1 MQSLGINIGSTSL
14 KMVVAEDGRLVW
26 SASVPHEGDFGAV
39 ARKLLAEAGARAG
52 IPTLV
57 TGNEGR
63 FMFDAAGTVEPL
75 CVEAALRALNL
86 SADAVVSMGGED
98 LIVYSLDKNG
108 KIINNFSGNKCASG
122 TGEFLKQQ
130 LGRMDM
136 GLEQIDEVP
145 DTAHVCA
152 LSTRCSVFM
161 KSDCTHRLN
170 KREATKD
177 DIVLSLSDV
186 MAVKVIDFLKR
197 AKIHSGRVVLT
208 GGITLNRHI
217 IRFIRE
223 KAPDIEFIIPDAAPV
238 FEALG
243 AAVLAPSSGS
253 PLPGVEK
260 LLKPNE
266 IRFGV
271 LGALRDWKGK
281 VRTFDKAGG
290 KVQPGRKYILGVDGG
305 STTTKACIV
314 DMETD
319 EIVASHYGRT
329 HGDPVKALK
338 ECLKIIQDKIV
349 EDTGGKG
356 IDIRLVSTT
365 GSSREILGV
374 FLETPGVYNEIIA
387 HSVGTTYFDPEVE
400 TIFEIGGQ
408 DAKYVLLKN
417 GVPIDYAMNE
427 ACSAGTGSFLEESAS
442 GDLSIHSAADI
453 GPIALNADAPL
464 KFGEHCS
471 AFINSD
477 IRKAVQQ
484 GASREN
490 ITAGIVCSIVSNYL
504 NRVVGNRTIGG
515 KIFLQGGVAKNP
527 AVPLAFA
534 MLLDKEILVPPS
546 PELMGCFGVA
556 LLAKRKK
563 ADGLLE
569 ESNINIDS
577 LLAREIGYER
587 VFVCKSCENLC
598 PIQVLSVGAGSGHRT
613 EGSHKYMFGGRCN
626 KYTNMRKQ
634 VKDVPVF
641 DYVEKRQ
648 KLIFEEY
655 AAPGSG
661 EWGVG
666 NREQGMGNG
675 EEARHGSNVQGSD
688 SLAGSDEISRD
699 GLSADKNPSER
710 GNVRIDQPNQK
721 GSGISSSQHSGGQR
735 AEEPE
740 GVSTFSVDSERFIN
754 GTGNAYSDSRADQLP
769 DERNIGTIT
778 NPDKN
783 GGASAHGIAKSTA
796 PQSLVPVP
804 HSPLRNFVVGIPR
817 AFSVHTLYPL
827 YSWFFYELGIRTF
840 LSTEVVH
847 EGVARAESTYCFP
860 AEIAHGAVQDCL
872 DKGADFVLLP
882 HFRDMPSYEEKV
894 HANFCPITQSL
905 PYYIEKA
912 FPDVDKKKWLP
923 LVVSFKFGEDKALE
937 LFQVMSEK
945 LGIGEEETRAAFTK
959 ALAKQNE
966 YFAAAKKLGE
976 EALAEAR
983 AADRPVIALLGR
995 PYNAFTPEANMGIPR
1010 KFTSRGY
1017 SIVPFDLLPFDD
1029 EEIFSNMYWF
1039 YGQQDV
1045 KSARLLK
1052 NEDNIYL
1059 TFITNFSCAPDSFI
1073 LHYIKWIMGQ
1083 KPFLVLELDSHS
1095 ADAGIDTRVEA
1106 FLDIIDGY
1114 RAKKAELDADRFDNG
1129 WKFVYDPAAAL
1140 AEDQLRLDN
1149 SKTGE
1154 KVRIRGNKRVQI
1166 LLSNMGAISTEYMGA
1181 AVRSLDINARAL
1193 PVATVKTIQ
1202 LARAHASGK
1211 ECVPSHLVLGS
1222 ALQFFW
1228 SGEYRKDEL
1237 YLLFVPITTGPCR
1250 TGQYYVYYENLF
1262 KDMRLENVVV
1272 FTLSAD
1278 NSYGELGPN
1287 FSKEMWKG
1295 LVLSDYLKDIQ
1306 NSLKATAQ
1314 DPAAATAE
1322 FEKSWRKLMDAVE
1335 HRPKQIWKELKNVAA
1350 DVKKIPLKRKVADC
1364 PRVLVVGEIYVR
1376 RDDFAVGEL
1385 TDLMSERG
1393 IVVKVAGI
1401 SEWIHYLDFVREY
1414 ALKKLIRLQKPGRRI
1429 FSKPWRDLKILGIE
1443 EWWKHSVEK
1452 KVLSIL
1458 GPTALIPETPH
1469 DMHEIMKYTQ
1479 EHFVN
1484 LELNSEIAVSSG
1496 SAAAAMEAGYS
1507 GIVNISPFACL
1518 IGRVIEGLF
1527 TPWAR
1532 ERNYPILSVEVD
1544 GNLLPPNIVNKLNIF
1559 MVNVLRFKGND
1570 DLSGLVDS
1578 PSGAPVGAPN
1588 DGAESGGADTGEN
1601 NGCAGCSQ
1609 CCESKAG

>member
-1 MQSLGINIGSTSL
+1 MKSLGINIGSTSL
-14 KMVVAEDGRLVW
+14 KMALVEDGKTVW
-26 SASVPHEGDFGAV
+26 SAAVPHEGDFGAAV
-39 ARKLLAEAGARAG
+39 RKLLAEGKIPAG
-52 IPTLV
+52 IPALV

-63 FMFDAAGTVEPL
+63 FMFAASGTLEPL
-75 CVEAALRALNL
+75 CVEAALKALDL
-86 SADAVVSMGGED
+86 KADAVVSMGGED
-98 LIVYSLDKNG
+98 LIVYSLDQDG

-130 LGRMDM
+130 LARMDM
-136 GLEQIDEVP
+136 TLDDIDKVA
-145 DTAHVCA
+145 DTAKVYP

-197 AKIHSGRVVLT
+197 AKVTSGRVVLT

-223 KAPDIEFIIPDAAPV
+223 KAPQIEFVIPDTAPV
-238 FEALG
+238 FEAMG
-243 AAVLAPSSGS
+243 AAILAPRSGS
-253 PLPGVEK
+253 PLPEADR
-260 LLKPNE
+260 LLRPNE
-266 IRFGV
+266 VRFGA
-271 LGALRDWKGK
+271 LGALSDWKDKVKFFEKPDSK
-281 VRTFDKAGG
+281 VRADRA
-290 KVQPGRKYILGVDGG
+290 YILGVDGG
-305 STTTKACIV
+305 STTTKACLV

-319 EIVASHYGRT
+319 EVVASHYGRT

-338 ECLKIIQDKIV
+338 ECLAIIQEKIIA
-349 EDTGGKG
+349 DTGGKK

-374 FLETPGVYNEIIA
+374 FLETAGVYNEIIA
-387 HSVGTTYFDPEVE
+387 HSVGTTFFDKEVE

-442 GDLSIHSAADI
+442 GDLSIHSAKDI
-453 GPIALNADAPL
+453 GPIALGADAPC

-484 GASREN
+484 GASKEN
-490 ITAGIVCSIVSNYL
+490 ITAGIVCSIVANYL
-504 NRVVGNRTIGG
+504 NRVVGNRAIGG

-534 MLLDKEILVPPS
+534 MMLNKEILVPPS

-556 LLAKRKK
+556 LLAKRKH

-569 ESNINIDS
+569 QQNIVIDDIIG
-577 LLAREIGYER
+577 REIGYER
-587 VFVCKSCENLC
+587 VFTCNACENRC
-598 PIQVLSVGAGSGHRT
+598 PIQVLNVND
-613 EGSHKYMFGGRCN
+613 HKYMFGGRCN
-626 KYTNMRKQ
+626 KYTNMRKH

-648 KLIFEEY
+648 KMLFEEF
-655 AAPGSG
+655 AAPVCQIRVPADLTHQSLTKG
-661 EWGVG
+661 
-666 NREQGMGNG
+666 QTLP
-675 EEARHGSNVQGSD
+675 EAAETAA
-688 SLAGSDEISRD
+688 AG
-699 GLSADKNPSER
+699 
-710 GNVRIDQPNQK
+710 
-721 GSGISSSQHSGGQR
+721 
-735 AEEPE
+735 EPE
-740 GVSTFSVDSERFIN
+740 AE
-754 GTGNAYSDSRADQLP
+754 
-769 DERNIGTIT
+769 
-778 NPDKN
+778 
-783 GGASAHGIAKSTA
+783 GGGGEA
-796 PQSLVPVP
+796 
-804 HSPLRNFVVGIPR
+804 PLRSQGGDLPPHEYKRDFVVGIPR

-827 YSWFFYELGIRTF
+827 YSWFFYELGIKTF
-840 LSTEVVH
+840 LSTEVAH
-847 EGVARAESTYCFP
+847 AGVARAESTYCFP

-882 HFRDMPSYEEKV
+882 HFRDMPSYEKEV

-912 FPDVDKKKWLP
+912 FPDIEKSRWLP
-923 LVVSFKFGEDKALE
+923 LVVSFKFGEGKALE
-937 LFQVMSEK
+937 LFCEMTAK
-945 LGIGEEETRAAFTK
+945 LGIDEAETKAAFEK
-959 ALAKQNE
+959 ALAKQQA
-966 YFAAAKKLGE
+966 FFDAARKMGAEALE
-976 EALAEAR
+976 EAR
-983 AADRPVIALLGR
+983 KSDRPVIATLGR

-1010 KFTSRGY
+1010 KFTTRGY
-1017 SIVPFDLLPFDD
+1017 SIVPFDILPFDD
-1029 EEIFSNMYWF
+1029 ENIFPNMYWY

-1045 KSARLLK
+1045 KAANLLK
-1052 NEDNIYL
+1052 KEDNIYL
-1059 TFITNFSCAPDSFI
+1059 TFVTNFSCAPDSFI

-1114 RAKKAELDADRFDNG
+1114 RAKKTEIEADRYDNG
-1129 WKFVYDPAAAL
+1129 WRFISEKQVSGEFD
-1140 AEDQLRLDN
+1140 LRIDN
-1149 SKTGE
+1149 VKTGE
-1154 KVRIRGNKRVQI
+1154 KVPVVGNKRVRV

-1181 AVRSLDINARAL
+1181 AVRGLGINAEAL
-1193 PVATVKTIQ
+1193 PVATPKTIQ
-1202 LARAHASGK
+1202 IARAHASGK

-1222 ALQFFW
+1222 ALEFFA
-1228 SGEYRKDEL
+1228 SDRYRRDEL

-1250 TGQYYVYYENLF
+1250 TGQYYVFYENLF
-1262 KDMRLENVVV
+1262 RDMRLDNVVV
-1272 FTLSAD
+1272 FILSAD
-1278 NSYGELGPN
+1278 NSYTELGSG
-1287 FSKEMWKG
+1287 FAKEMWKG

-1306 NSLKATAQ
+1306 CALKATAVN
-1314 DPAAATAE
+1314 PAQAQID
-1322 FEKSWRKLMDAVE
+1322 FEKSWRRVMHAVE
-1335 HRPKQIWKELKNVAA
+1335 HNPKGIWKELKYVARE
-1350 DVKKIPLKRKVADC
+1350 VKKIPLKRKITEC
-1364 PRVLVVGEIYVR
+1364 PRVLIVGEIYVR

-1414 ALKKLIRLQKPGRRI
+1414 ALNKLIKLRKRGTRL
-1429 FSKPWRDLKILGIE
+1429 FSKPWKDLKKLQIE

-1452 KVLSIL
+1452 KTLAIL
-1458 GPTALIPETPH
+1458 KPTGLIPETPH
-1469 DMHEIMKYTQ
+1469 DMREIMKYTQ

-1496 SAAAAMEAGYS
+1496 SAAAAMDAGYS

-1518 IGRVIEGLF
+1518 IGRVIEGLY

-1544 GNLLPPNIVNKLNIF
+1544 GNLLPPNIINKLNIF
-1559 MVNVLRFKGND
+1559 MVNVLRFKGQGD
-1570 DLSGLVDS
+1570 MSSLVDDCPPETDS
-1578 PSGAPVGAPN
+1578 
-1588 DGAESGGADTGEN
+1588 AEVSNA
-1601 NGCAGCSQ
+1601 S
-1609 CCESKAG
+1609 

>member
-14 KMVVAEDGRLVW
+14 KMVLLDDNKVQWTA
-26 SASVPHEGDFGAV
+26 AVPHEGDFGAA
-39 ARKLLAEAGARAG
+39 ARSLLSEGKIPEG
-52 IPTLV
+52 IPALV

-63 FMFDAAGTVEPL
+63 FMFDVAGTLEPL
-75 CVEAALRALNL
+75 CVEAALRCLNL
-86 SADAVVSMGGED
+86 KANAVVSMGGED
-98 LIVYSLDKNG
+98 LIVYSLDSNG

-130 LGRMDM
+130 LARMD
-136 GLEQIDEVP
+136 LTLDDIDKVP
-145 DTAHVCA
+145 DSAKVYA

-197 AKIHSGRVVLT
+197 AKVTEGRVVLS

-223 KAPDIEFIIPDAAPV
+223 KAPQIEFIIPDTAPV

-243 AAVLAPSSGS
+243 AAMLAPQSGS
-253 PLPGVEK
+253 RLPQADT
-260 LLKPNE
+260 LLKPND
-266 IRFGV
+266 IRFGT
-271 LGALRDWKGK
+271 LGSLRDWQDKVKFFEGLESPGSGK
-281 VRTFDKAGG
+281 VRSD
-290 KVQPGRKYILGVDGG
+290 RSYILGVDGG
-305 STTTKACIV
+305 STTTKACLV
-314 DMETD
+314 DMESY

-329 HGDPVKALK
+329 HGDPVKALR
-338 ECLKIIQDKIV
+338 ECIAIIQDKVIA
-349 EDTGGKG
+349 DTGAKNV
-356 IDIRLVSTT
+356 DIRLVSTT

-387 HSVGTTYFDPEVE
+387 HSAGTTFFDNGVE

-442 GDLSIHSAADI
+442 GDLSIHSAKDI
-453 GPIALNADAPL
+453 GPIALNASAPC

-484 GASREN
+484 GAGREN
-490 ITAGIVCSIVSNYL
+490 ITAGIVCSIVANYL
-504 NRVVGNRTIGG
+504 NRVVGNRSIGG
-515 KIFLQGGVAKNP
+515 KVFLQGGVAKNP

-534 MLLDKEILVPPS
+534 MMLNKEILVPPS

-556 LLAKRKK
+556 LLAKRKNS
-563 ADGLLE
+563 DGLLE
-569 ESNINIDS
+569 QQSVVLDDIIN
-577 LLAREIGYER
+577 REIVYEN
-587 VFVCKSCENLC
+587 VFTCKSCDNLC
-598 PIQVLSVGAGSGHRT
+598 PIQVLNVNN
-613 EGSHKYMFGGRCN
+613 HKYMFGGRCN
-626 KYTNMRKQ
+626 KYTNMRKK
-634 VKDVPVF
+634 VNDVQVF

-648 KLIFEEY
+648 KMLFEEF
-655 AAPGSG
+655 AAPVKN
-661 EWGVG
+661 EELVVR
-666 NREQGMGNG
+666 NEELREKRR
-675 EEARHGSNVQGSD
+675 E
-688 SLAGSDEISRD
+688 
-699 GLSADKNPSER
+699 
-710 GNVRIDQPNQK
+710 
-721 GSGISSSQHSGGQR
+721 
-735 AEEPE
+735 
-740 GVSTFSVDSERFIN
+740 
-754 GTGNAYSDSRADQLP
+754 
-769 DERNIGTIT
+769 
-778 NPDKN
+778 
-783 GGASAHGIAKSTA
+783 
-796 PQSLVPVP
+796 
-804 HSPLRNFVVGIPR
+804 FVVGIPR

-827 YSWFFYELGIRTF
+827 YSWFFHELGIKTF
-840 LSTEVVH
+840 LSTEVAH

-872 DKGADFVLLP
+872 NKGADYVLLP
-882 HFRDMPSYEEKV
+882 HFRDMPSYESNV
-894 HANFCPITQSL
+894 HANFCPITQGL

-912 FPDVDKKKWLP
+912 FPDIDKKRWLP
-923 LVVSFKFGEDKALE
+923 LVVSFKFGKAKALE
-937 LFQVMSEK
+937 LFCEMTK
-945 LGIGEEETRAAFTK
+945 RLGIDEAETETAFNAAMER
-959 ALAKQNE
+959 QQR
-966 YFAAAKKLGE
+966 YFEAIHALGE

-983 AADRPVIALLGR
+983 KADRPVIAVLGR

-1010 KFTSRGY
+1010 KFTTRGY
-1017 SIVPFDLLPFDD
+1017 SVIPFDILPFHD
-1029 EEIFSNMYWF
+1029 EEIFPNMYWY

-1045 KSARLLK
+1045 KAANLLK
-1052 NEDNIYL
+1052 KEDNIYL
-1059 TFITNFSCAPDSFI
+1059 SFISNFSCAPDSFI
-1073 LHYIKWIMGQ
+1073 LHYIKWVMGQ

-1095 ADAGIDTRVEA
+1095 ADAGVDTRVEA

-1114 RAKKAELDADRFDNG
+1114 RAKKDELETDRYDNG
-1129 WKFVYDPAAAL
+1129 WRFVSEEQTTGGFD
-1140 AEDQLRLDN
+1140 LRIDN
-1149 SKTGE
+1149 INTGE
-1154 KVRIRGNKRVQI
+1154 KVPIIGNKRVKI

-1181 AVRSLDINARAL
+1181 AVRSLGINAEAL
-1193 PVATVKTIQ
+1193 PVATTKTIQ
-1202 LARAHASGK
+1202 IARSHASGK

-1222 ALQFFW
+1222 ALEFF
-1228 SGEYRKDEL
+1228 SGESYRKDEL

-1250 TGQYYVYYENLF
+1250 TGQYYVFYENLF
-1262 KDMRLENVVV
+1262 RDLRLENVVV
-1272 FTLSAD
+1272 FILSAD
-1278 NSYGELGPN
+1278 NSYNELGPG
-1287 FSKEMWKG
+1287 FAKEMWKG

-1306 NSLKATAQ
+1306 CALKACAADPKKAQ
-1314 DPAAATAE
+1314 EE
-1322 FEKSWRKLMDAVE
+1322 FEHSWRRVMHAVE
-1335 HRPKQIWKELKNVAA
+1335 HNPKKIWKELKHVAQ
-1350 DVKKIPLKRKVADC
+1350 DVKKIPLKRNLVDC

-1414 ALKKLIRLQKPGRRI
+1414 AHKKLLNLRKPGRRL
-1429 FSKPWRDLKILGIE
+1429 FSAPWRDLKKLEIE

-1458 GPTALIPETPH
+1458 QPTGLIPETPH
-1469 DMHEIMKYTQ
+1469 DMRHIMSYTQ

-1496 SAAAAMEAGYS
+1496 SAAAAMDSGYS

-1559 MVNVLRFKGND
+1559 MVNVLRFKGGN
-1570 DLSGLVDS
+1570 DLSSLVDK
-1578 PSGAPVGAPN
+1578 A
-1588 DGAESGGADTGEN
+1588 TGDI
-1601 NGCAGCSQ
+1601 
-1609 CCESKAG
+1609 

>member
-14 KMVVAEDGRLVW
+14 KMALASLEGEDLSCVW
-26 SASVPHEGDFGAV
+26 SAAVPHEGDFAAAV
-39 ARKLLAEAGARAG
+39 KKLITEGKIVPG
-52 IPTLV
+52 IPVLV

-63 FMFDAAGTVEPL
+63 FMFDAAGTLEPL
-75 CVEAALRALNL
+75 CVEAALRALKL
-86 SADAVVSMGGED
+86 KADAVVSMGGED
-98 LIVYSLDKNG
+98 LIVYRLDEDG

-130 LGRMDM
+130 LARMDM
-136 GLEQIDEVP
+136 TLADIAKVSDSATVYS
-145 DTAHVCA
+145 

-170 KREATKD
+170 KREATKE
-177 DIVLSLSDV
+177 DIVLSLSNV

-197 AKIHSGRVVLT
+197 AKVSSGRVVLI

-217 IRFIRE
+217 LRFIRE
-223 KAPDIEFIIPDAAPV
+223 LASGIEFIVPRQAAV

-243 AAVLAPSSGS
+243 AAVLAGKSGS
-253 PLPGVEK
+253 PLPRQEQ
-260 LLKPNE
+260 LLKPSD
-266 IRFGV
+266 IRFGT
-271 LGALRDWKGK
+271 LPALRDWENKIQSFEK
-281 VRTFDKAGG
+281 PGG
-290 KVQPGRKYILGVDGG
+290 KVKVGRRYILGVDGG
-305 STTTKACIV
+305 STTTKACLV

-338 ECLKIIQDKIV
+338 ECLAVIQEKV
-349 EDTGGKG
+349 AADTGSNET
-356 IDIRLVSTT
+356 DIRLVSTT

-387 HSVGTTYFDPEVE
+387 HSVGTTYFDSEVE

-427 ACSAGTGSFLEESAS
+427 ACSAGTGSFLEESAA
-442 GDLSIHSAADI
+442 GDLSIHNAKDI
-453 GPIALNADAPL
+453 GPIALNAVAPL

-484 GASREN
+484 GASRED
-490 ITAGIVCSIVSNYL
+490 ITAGIVCSIVANYL

-527 AVPLAFA
+527 AVPMAFA

-546 PELMGCFGVA
+546 PELMGGFGVA
-556 LLAKRKK
+556 LLAKHKH

-569 ESNINIDS
+569 ERPVVISD
-577 LLAREIGYER
+577 LLNREIGYER
-587 VFVCKSCENLC
+587 IFTCQACENHC
-598 PIQVLSVGAGSGHRT
+598 PIQVLSVGNGELGVGKDGAGR
-613 EGSHKYMFGGRCN
+613 KYMFGGRCN
-626 KYTNMRKQ
+626 KYTNMRKL

-655 AAPGSG
+655 AAP
-661 EWGVG
+661 
-666 NREQGMGNG
+666 ML
-675 EEARHGSNVQGSD
+675 SN
-688 SLAGSDEISRD
+688 
-699 GLSADKNPSER
+699 DK
-710 GNVRIDQPNQK
+710 K
-721 GSGISSSQHSGGQR
+721 
-735 AEEPE
+735 
-740 GVSTFSVDSERFIN
+740 
-754 GTGNAYSDSRADQLP
+754 
-769 DERNIGTIT
+769 
-778 NPDKN
+778 
-783 GGASAHGIAKSTA
+783 
-796 PQSLVPVP
+796 
-804 HSPLRNFVVGIPR
+804 RNFVVGIPR
-817 AFSVHTLYPL
+817 AFSAHTLYPL
-827 YSWFFYELGIRTF
+827 YSWFFYELGIKTF
-840 LSTEVVH
+840 LSAEVAH

-882 HFRDMPSYEEKV
+882 HFRDMPSYEDTV
-894 HANFCPITQSL
+894 HANFCPITQAL

-923 LVVSFKFGEDKALE
+923 LVVSFKFGEEKALE
-937 LFQVMSEK
+937 LFQVMNEK
-945 LGIGEEETRAAFTK
+945 LGIGEEETKAAFSK
-959 ALAKQNE
+959 ALEKQNV
-966 YFAAAKKLGE
+966 YFEAARKLGE
-976 EALAEAR
+976 EALTEAR
-983 AADRPVIALLGR
+983 KAGRPVIALLGR

-1010 KFTSRGY
+1010 KFTTRGY
-1017 SIVPFDLLPFDD
+1017 SIVPFDILPFDD
-1029 EEIFSNMYWF
+1029 EAIFSNMYWY

-1045 KSARLLK
+1045 KTASLLK
-1052 NEDNIYL
+1052 NEENIYL

-1114 RAKKAELDADRFDNG
+1114 RAKKSELEGERFDNG
-1129 WKFVYDPAAAL
+1129 WKFVYDPAAVSI
-1140 AEDQLRLDN
+1140 EDQLRLDN
-1149 SKTGE
+1149 VKTGE
-1154 KVRIRGNKRVQI
+1154 RVRIRDNKRVKV

-1181 AVRSLDINARAL
+1181 AIRSLGINGEAL
-1193 PVATVKTIQ
+1193 PVATSKTIQ
-1202 LARAHASGK
+1202 IARAHASGK

-1228 SGEYRKDEL
+1228 GEKYRKDEL

-1250 TGQYYVYYENLF
+1250 TGQYYIYYENLF

-1272 FTLSAD
+1272 FILSAD
-1278 NSYGELGPN
+1278 NSYNELGPN
-1287 FSKEMWKG
+1287 FAREMWKG

-1306 NSLKATAQ
+1306 NALKTTAK
-1314 DPAAATAE
+1314 DPVSAISE
-1322 FEKSWRKLMDAVE
+1322 FERSWRHLMYVVE
-1335 HRPKQIWKELKNVAA
+1335 HKPKGIWKELKNVTS
-1350 DVKKIPLKRKVADC
+1350 DVRKIPLKKKLADC
-1364 PRVLVVGEIYVR
+1364 PKVLVVGEIYVR

-1414 ALKKLIRLQKPGRRI
+1414 ALKKLINLRKRGRRI

-1469 DMHEIMKYTQ
+1469 DMHEIMRYTQ

-1559 MVNVLRFKGND
+1559 MVNVLRFKGSS
-1570 DLSGLVDS
+1570 DLSNLVDTPRETTDS
-1578 PSGAPVGAPN
+1578 REKAWKIELP
-1588 DGAESGGADTGEN
+1588 EDTDE
-1601 NGCAGCSQ
+1601 AV
-1609 CCESKAG
+1609 

>member
-1 MQSLGINIGSTSL
+1 MVSLGINIGSTSL
-14 KMVVAEDGRLVW
+14 KMALTSKEEGQLNCLW
-26 SASVPHEGDFGAV
+26 SAAVPHEGDFAAAV
-39 ARKLLAEAGARAG
+39 TRLLIEGKIKPG
-52 IPTLV
+52 IPVLV

-63 FMFDAAGTVEPL
+63 FIFDAAGTLEPL
-75 CVEAALRALNL
+75 CVEAALKALDL
-86 SADAVVSMGGED
+86 KADAVVSMGGED
-98 LIVYSLDKNG
+98 LIVYRLDEKG

-130 LGRMDM
+130 LARMDM
-136 GLEQIDEVP
+136 TLADIEMVSDSAKVYS
-145 DTAHVCA
+145 

-197 AKIHSGRVVLT
+197 AKVTTGRVVLT

-223 KAPDIEFIIPDAAPV
+223 KASEIEFVIPETAPV
-238 FEALG
+238 FEAVG
-243 AAVLAPSSGS
+243 AASLALVSGS
-253 PLPGVEK
+253 PLPPLEK

-266 IRFGV
+266 IRFTA
-271 LGALRDWKGK
+271 LGALRDWSSR
-281 VRTFDKAGG
+281 VRTFEKAGG
-290 KVQPGRKYILGVDGG
+290 KVLPGRRYILGVDGG
-305 STTTKACIV
+305 STTTKACLV

-338 ECLKIIQDKIV
+338 ECLALIQEKV
-349 EDTGGKG
+349 VADTGSKE

-387 HSVGTTYFDPEVE
+387 HSVGTTYFDSGVE

-427 ACSAGTGSFLEESAS
+427 ACSAGTGSFLEESAA
-442 GDLSIHSAADI
+442 GDLSIHSAKDI

-534 MLLDKEILVPPS
+534 MLLDKEILVPPM

-556 LLAKRKK
+556 LLAKRKNSS
-563 ADGLLE
+563 GLLE
-569 ESNINIDS
+569 ERRVIIDELIN
-577 LLAREIGYER
+577 REIGYER
-587 VFVCKSCENLC
+587 VFPCQACENRC
-598 PIQVLSVGAGSGHRT
+598 PIQVLNV
-613 EGSHKYMFGGRCN
+613 EGRKYMFGGRCN
-626 KYTNMRKQ
+626 KYTNMRKAI
-634 VKDVPVF
+634 KDVPVF
-641 DYVEKRQ
+641 DYVEQRQ
-648 KLIFEEY
+648 KLIFEQF
-655 AAPGSG
+655 AAPALP
-661 EWGVG
+661 E
-666 NREQGMGNG
+666 NN
-675 EEARHGSNVQGSD
+675 NK
-688 SLAGSDEISRD
+688 IRD
-699 GLSADKNPSER
+699 
-710 GNVRIDQPNQK
+710 
-721 GSGISSSQHSGGQR
+721 
-735 AEEPE
+735 
-740 GVSTFSVDSERFIN
+740 
-754 GTGNAYSDSRADQLP
+754 Y
-769 DERNIGTIT
+769 
-778 NPDKN
+778 
-783 GGASAHGIAKSTA
+783 
-796 PQSLVPVP
+796 
-804 HSPLRNFVVGIPR
+804 VVGIPR
-817 AFSVHTLYPL
+817 AFSTHTLYPL
-827 YSWFFYELGIRTF
+827 YSWFFYELGIKTF
-840 LSTEVVH
+840 LSVEVAH

-872 DKGADFVLLP
+872 NKGADFVLLP
-882 HFRDMPSYEEKV
+882 HFRDMPSYEENV
-894 HANFCPITQSL
+894 HANFCPITQGL

-923 LVVSFKFGEDKALE
+923 LVVSFKFGEEKALE
-937 LFQVMSEK
+937 LFSVMNEK
-945 LGIGEEETRAAFTK
+945 LEIGEEETRAAFKK
-959 ALAKQNE
+959 ALEMQNA

-976 EALAEAR
+976 KALEEAR
-983 AADRPVIALLGR
+983 KASRPVIALLGR

-1010 KFTSRGY
+1010 KFTTRGY
-1017 SIVPFDLLPFDD
+1017 SIVPFDILPFDD
-1029 EEIFSNMYWF
+1029 EEIFSNMYWY

-1045 KSARLLK
+1045 KTASLLK

-1073 LHYIKWIMGQ
+1073 LHYVKWIMGQ

-1095 ADAGIDTRVEA
+1095 ADAGVDTRVEA

-1114 RAKKAELDADRFDNG
+1114 RTKKSELEGERFDNG
-1129 WKFVYDPAAAL
+1129 WKFVYDSSAASP
-1140 AEDQLRLDN
+1140 EDMLRLDN

-1154 KVRIRGNKRVQI
+1154 KVRIRNNNRVKI

-1181 AVRSLDINARAL
+1181 AVRSQGINGEAL
-1193 PVATVKTIQ
+1193 PVATGKTIQ
-1202 LARAHASGK
+1202 IARAHASGK

-1228 SGEYRKDEL
+1228 SEKYRKDEL

-1250 TGQYYVYYENLF
+1250 TGQYYIYYENLF
-1262 KDMRLENVVV
+1262 RDMRLENVVV
-1272 FTLSAD
+1272 FILSAD
-1278 NSYGELGPN
+1278 NSYNELGPN
-1287 FSKEMWKG
+1287 FAKEMWRG
-1295 LVLSDYLKDIQ
+1295 IVLSDYLKDIQ
-1306 NSLKATAQ
+1306 NSLKTTAR
-1314 DPAAATAE
+1314 DPVSAVSE
-1322 FEKSWRKLMDAVE
+1322 FEKSWRRLMDVVE
-1335 HRPKQIWKELKNVAA
+1335 HRPKHLWKELKNLAS
-1350 DVKKIPLKRKVADC
+1350 DVKKIPLIKKVADC

-1414 ALKKLIRLQKPGRRI
+1414 ALKKLIKLKKPGKRI
-1429 FSKPWRDLKILGIE
+1429 FSKPWRELKVLGIE
-1443 EWWKHSVEK
+1443 EFWKHSVER

-1469 DMHEIMKYTQ
+1469 DMHDIMKYTQ

-1559 MVNVLRFKGND
+1559 MVNVLRFKGSN
-1570 DLSGLVDS
+1570 DLSGLVDKPRQS
-1578 PSGAPVGAPN
+1578 P
-1588 DGAESGGADTGEN
+1588 
-1601 NGCAGCSQ
+1601 AGRA
-1609 CCESKAG
+1609 KAWKIELPEGTDDEI

>member
-1 MQSLGINIGSTSL
+1 M
-14 KMVVAEDGRLVW
+14 ALVDEGNLMW
-26 SASVPHEGDFGAV
+26 SASVPHEGDFATAV
-39 ARKLLAEAGARAG
+39 RDLLSRGQIPPG
-52 IPTLV
+52 TPTLV

-63 FMFDAAGTVEPL
+63 FMFDAAGTLEPL
-75 CVEAALRALNL
+75 CVEAALQSLGLKAG
-86 SADAVVSMGGED
+86 AVVSMGGED
-98 LIVYSLDKNG
+98 LVVYSLDASG

-130 LGRMDM
+130 LTRMDM
-136 GLEQIDEVP
+136 TLEDIDKVP
-145 DTAHVCA
+145 DDATVCS

-177 DIVLSLSDV
+177 DIVLSLSNV

-197 AKIHSGRVVLT
+197 AKVNSGRVVLT

-223 KAPDIEFIIPDAAPV
+223 QEPGIEFIIPESAPV

-243 AAVLAPSSGS
+243 AALLAPRSGS
-253 PLPGVEK
+253 PLPAADR

-266 IRFGV
+266 IRFGT
-271 LGALRDWKGK
+271 LGALSAWTAK
-281 VRTFDKAGG
+281 VRSFENADGSADGKADG
-290 KVQPGRKYILGVDGG
+290 KAVGKADAKVRSDRVYILGVDGG
-305 STTTKACIV
+305 STTTKACLV
-314 DMETD
+314 DMETE

-338 ECLKIIQDKIV
+338 ECLAIIRDKVIA
-349 EDTGGKG
+349 DTGDRKV
-356 IDIRLVSTT
+356 DIRLVSTT

-387 HSVGTTYFDPEVE
+387 HAVGTTYFDPGVE

-442 GDLSIHSAADI
+442 GDLSIHSARDI
-453 GPIALNADAPL
+453 GPIALRADAPC

-490 ITAGIVCSIVSNYL
+490 ITAGIACSIVSNYL

-515 KIFLQGGVAKNP
+515 KVFLQGGVAKNP
-527 AVPLAFA
+527 AIPLAFA

-556 LLAKRKK
+556 LLAKRKR
-563 ADGLLE
+563 ADGLLAE
-569 ESNINIDS
+569 RTVDIDE
-577 LLAREIGYER
+577 LIMREIGYER
-587 VFVCKSCENLC
+587 VFTCGACENRC
-598 PIQVLSVGAGSGHRT
+598 PIQVLNVGGR
-613 EGSHKYMFGGRCN
+613 KYMFGGRCN

-634 VKDVPVF
+634 LQDVPVF

-648 KLIFEEY
+648 RMLFEEF
-655 AAPGSG
+655 AAP
-661 EWGVG
+661 V
-666 NREQGMGNG
+666 
-675 EEARHGSNVQGSD
+675 
-688 SLAGSDEISRD
+688 
-699 GLSADKNPSER
+699 
-710 GNVRIDQPNQK
+710 
-721 GSGISSSQHSGGQR
+721 
-735 AEEPE
+735 
-740 GVSTFSVDSERFIN
+740 T
-754 GTGNAYSDSRADQLP
+754 
-769 DERNIGTIT
+769 
-778 NPDKN
+778 
-783 GGASAHGIAKSTA
+783 
-796 PQSLVPVP
+796 PQYK
-804 HSPLRNFVVGIPR
+804 RNFVVGIPR

-827 YSWFFYELGIRTF
+827 YSWFFHELGIRTF
-840 LSTEVVH
+840 LSTEVAH
-847 EGVARAESTYCFP
+847 EGVARSESTYCFP

-872 DKGADFVLLP
+872 DKGADYVLLP

-912 FPDVDKKKWLP
+912 FPDVDKQKWLP
-923 LVVSFKFGEDKALE
+923 LVVSFKFGDAKALE
-937 LFQVMSEK
+937 LFAHCTAR
-945 LGIGEEETRAAFTK
+945 LGIGFEETRAAFEK
-959 ALAKQNE
+959 AMDKQRA
-966 YFAAAKKLGE
+966 YFDAIKLMGREALE
-976 EALAEAR
+976 EARRAE
-983 AADRPVIALLGR
+983 RPVIAILGR
-995 PYNAFTPEANMGIPR
+995 PYNAFTQEANMGIPR

-1017 SIVPFDLLPFDD
+1017 SIVPFDILPFHD
-1029 EEIFSNMYWF
+1029 EEIFPNMYWY

-1045 KSARLLK
+1045 KAANLLK

-1059 TFITNFSCAPDSFI
+1059 TYITNFSCAPDSFI
-1073 LHYIKWIMGQ
+1073 LHYIKWAMGQ

-1095 ADAGIDTRVEA
+1095 ADAGVDTRVEA

-1114 RAKKAELDADRFDNG
+1114 RNKKDLIEQERYDNG
-1129 WKFVYDPAAAL
+1129 WRFISEKTASGSYD
-1140 AEDQLRLDN
+1140 LRLDN
-1149 SKTGE
+1149 VKSGE
-1154 KVRIRGNKRVQI
+1154 KVPIAGNRRVKV

-1181 AVRSLDINARAL
+1181 VVRQLGISAEAL
-1193 PVATVKTIQ
+1193 PVATAKTIQ
-1202 LARAHASGK
+1202 LARSHASGK

-1222 ALQFFW
+1222 ALQYF
-1228 SGEYRKDEL
+1228 SSEKYRKDEL

-1262 KDMRLENVVV
+1262 RDMRLENVVV
-1272 FTLSAD
+1272 FILSAD
-1278 NSYGELGPN
+1278 NSYNELGPG
-1287 FSKEMWKG
+1287 FAREMWKG

-1306 NSLKATAQ
+1306 TSLKALAR
-1314 DPAAATAE
+1314 DPGEALADYET
-1322 FEKSWRKLMDAVE
+1322 SWRRVMNAVE
-1335 HRPKQIWKELKNVAA
+1335 HRPADIWKALKQVAA
-1350 DVKKIPLKRKVADC
+1350 DVKKIPLKRRLADC
-1364 PRVLVVGEIYVR
+1364 PRVMVVGEIYVR
-1376 RDDFAVGEL
+1376 RDDFAIGEL

-1401 SEWIHYLDFVREY
+1401 SEWIHYLDFVRDY
-1414 ALKKLIRLQKPGRRI
+1414 ALRKLIKLQKPARRL
-1429 FSKPWRDLKILGIE
+1429 FSKPWRDLQKLGLE

-1452 KVLSIL
+1452 KVISIL
-1458 GPTALIPETPH
+1458 MPTGLIPETPH
-1469 DMHEIMKYTQ
+1469 NMREIMAYTQ

-1496 SAAAAMEAGYS
+1496 SAAAAMAHGYS

-1532 ERNYPILSVEVD
+1532 ERNYPTLSVEVD

-1559 MVNVLRFKGND
+1559 MVNVLRFRGSG
-1570 DLSGLVDS
+1570 DLSGLVDKAGS
-1578 PSGAPVGAPN
+1578 RTRRFGAAPVKEKNA
-1588 DGAESGGADTGEN
+1588 
-1601 NGCAGCSQ
+1601 AGVP
-1609 CCESKAG
+1609 AG

>member
-14 KMVVAEDGRLVW
+14 KMVLYDGKNVTW
-26 SASVPHEGDFGAV
+26 SAAVPHDGDVSAAAQNLFREGGIQ
-39 ARKLLAEAGARAG
+39 EG
-52 IPTLV
+52 IPALV

-63 FMFDAAGTVEPL
+63 FMFDAAGTLEPL
-75 CVEAALRALNL
+75 CVEAALHALDL
-86 SADAVVSMGGED
+86 KADAVVSMGGED
-98 LIVYSLDKNG
+98 LIVYSLDSDG

-130 LGRMDM
+130 LARMDM
-136 GLEQIDEVP
+136 TLDDIDKVS
-145 DTAHVCA
+145 DAAKVYT

-186 MAVKVIDFLKR
+186 MATKVIDFLKR
-197 AKIHSGRVVLT
+197 AKITSGRVALT

-217 IRFIRE
+217 VRFIKE
-223 KAPDIEFIIPDAAPV
+223 KAPHIEFVIPDAAPV

-243 AAVLAPSSGS
+243 AAALAPSSGS
-253 PLPGVEK
+253 RLPPVEK
-260 LLKPNE
+260 LLKSHAV
-266 IRFGV
+266 RFG
-271 LGALRDWKGK
+271 ALNALKDWAQR
-281 VRTFDKAGG
+281 VRVFEKPDG
-290 KVQPGRKYILGVDGG
+290 KVQKGRTYLLGVDGG
-305 STTTKACIV
+305 STTTKACLV
-314 DMETD
+314 DTETD

-338 ECLKIIQDKIV
+338 ECLAIIQEKIIA
-349 EDTGGKG
+349 DTGGKE

-442 GDLSIHSAADI
+442 GDLNIRDARDI
-453 GPIALNADAPL
+453 GPVALNADAPC

-484 GASREN
+484 GASKEN
-490 ITAGIVCSIVSNYL
+490 ITAGIVCSIVANYL
-504 NRVVGNRTIGG
+504 NRVVGNRTIGK

-527 AVPLAFA
+527 AVPQAFA

-556 LLAKRKK
+556 LLAKRKN
-563 ADGLLE
+563 AEGLLSE
-569 ESNINIDS
+569 TSVDIDD
-577 LLAREIGYER
+577 LLAREIIYER
-587 VFVCKSCENLC
+587 IFTCQACDNRC
-598 PIQVLSVGAGSGHRT
+598 PIQVLKVNGHP
-613 EGSHKYMFGGRCN
+613 YMFGGRCN
-626 KYTNMRKQ
+626 KYTNMRKA
-634 VKDVPVF
+634 VKDAPVF

-648 KLIFEEY
+648 KMLFETF
-655 AAPGSG
+655 AAPVWSEGA
-661 EWGVG
+661 EAPKRNYTVGV
-666 NREQGMGNG
+666 
-675 EEARHGSNVQGSD
+675 
-688 SLAGSDEISRD
+688 
-699 GLSADKNPSER
+699 
-710 GNVRIDQPNQK
+710 
-721 GSGISSSQHSGGQR
+721 
-735 AEEPE
+735 
-740 GVSTFSVDSERFIN
+740 
-754 GTGNAYSDSRADQLP
+754 
-769 DERNIGTIT
+769 
-778 NPDKN
+778 
-783 GGASAHGIAKSTA
+783 
-796 PQSLVPVP
+796 
-804 HSPLRNFVVGIPR
+804 PR
-817 AFSVHTLYPL
+817 CFSVHSLYPF
-827 YSWFFYELGIRTF
+827 YSWFFYELGIKTF
-840 LSTEVVH
+840 LSTEVAH

-882 HFRDMPSYEEKV
+882 HFRDMPSYEEHV

-923 LVVSFKFGEDKALE
+923 VVVSFKFGEGKALE
-937 LFQVMSEK
+937 LFTLMAEK
-945 LGIGEEETRAAFTK
+945 LGASVEEITAAFNT

-966 YFAAAKKLGE
+966 YFAACEKLGK
-976 EALAEAR
+976 EALEDAR
-983 AADRPVIALLGR
+983 KADRPVIALLGR
-995 PYNAFTPEANMGIPR
+995 PYNAFTVEANMGIPR
-1010 KFTSRGY
+1010 KFTTRGY
-1017 SIVPFDLLPFDD
+1017 SIVPFDILPFKD
-1029 EEIFSNMYWF
+1029 ERIFPNMYWY

-1045 KSARLLK
+1045 KSANFLK
-1052 NEDNIYL
+1052 KEDNIYI
-1059 TFITNFSCAPDSFI
+1059 TYITNFSCAPDSFI
-1073 LHYIKWIMGQ
+1073 LHYLKWAMGQ

-1095 ADAGIDTRVEA
+1095 ADAGVDTRVEA

-1114 RAKKAELDADRFDNG
+1114 RSKKSDLEAGRYSNG
-1129 WKFVYDPAAAL
+1129 WRFVSEKLPNGEFD
-1140 AEDQLRLDN
+1140 LRVDN
-1149 SKTGE
+1149 EMTGE
-1154 KVRIRGNKRVQI
+1154 KRRIRGDKRIKI
-1166 LLSNMGAISTEYMGA
+1166 LLSNMGLISTEYMA
-1181 AVRSLDINARAL
+1181 AAIRSLGFDAEAM
-1193 PVATVKTIQ
+1193 PVATSKTIQ
-1202 LARAHASGK
+1202 IARAHASGK

-1222 ALQFFW
+1222 ALQFIN
-1228 SGEYRKDEL
+1228 SPRYRKDEL
-1237 YLLFVPITTGPCR
+1237 YLIFVPITTGPCR
-1250 TGQYYVYYENLF
+1250 TGQYFVYYENLF
-1262 KDMRLENVVV
+1262 RDMRLENVVV

-1278 NSYGELGPN
+1278 NSYTELGPA
-1287 FSKEMWKG
+1287 FAREMWKG
-1295 LVLSDYLKDIQ
+1295 LLIADYLKDIQ
-1306 NSLKATAQ
+1306 TALQ
-1314 DPAAATAE
+1314 ATAE
-1322 FEKSWRKLMDAVE
+1322 DPKQAMKDFEASWRRVMKAVE
-1335 HRPKQIWKELKNVAA
+1335 FNPKGLWKELKRVAQ
-1350 DVKKIPLKRKVADC
+1350 DTQRIPLKRTIAQCPKVMI
-1364 PRVLVVGEIYVR
+1364 VGEIYVR

-1385 TDLMSERG
+1385 IDLMSERG
-1393 IVVKVAGI
+1393 IVVKVASI

-1414 ALKKLIRLQKPGRRI
+1414 SFKKLIKLQPKGKRL
-1429 FSKPWRDLKILGIE
+1429 FSKPWMDLKKLELE
-1443 EWWKHSVEK
+1443 EWWKKSIED
-1452 KVLSIL
+1452 KVLKIL
-1458 GPTALIPETPH
+1458 EPTGLVAHSPH
-1469 DMHEIMKYTQ
+1469 DMREIMEKSQ

-1496 SAAAAMEAGYS
+1496 VAATAMQMKDGFS

-1570 DLSGLVDS
+1570 DLSGLVD
-1578 PSGAPVGAPN
+1578 APEPAVAS
-1588 DGAESGGADTGEN
+1588 AESDQMAV
-1601 NGCAGCSQ
+1601 
-1609 CCESKAG
+1609 

>member
-14 KMVVAEDGRLVW
+14 KMALFDYKGNAEGSVVW
-26 SASVPHEGDFGAV
+26 SASVPHEGDFSAAV
-39 ARKLLAEAGARAG
+39 KKLMEDGKVPEG
-52 IPTLV
+52 IPALV

-63 FMFDAAGTVEPL
+63 FMFDVSGTLEPL
-75 CVEAALRALNL
+75 CVEAALRNLGLN
-86 SADAVVSMGGED
+86 ADAVVSMGGED
-98 LIVYSLDKNG
+98 LIVYSLDAQG

-130 LGRMDM
+130 LARMDM
-136 GLEQIDEVP
+136 TLDDIDKVP
-145 DTAHVCA
+145 ETAKVHA

-177 DIVLSLSDV
+177 DIVVSLSDV

-197 AKIHSGRVVLT
+197 AKVTKGRVVLT

-223 KAPDIEFIIPDAAPV
+223 KASQIEFVIPETAPV

-243 AAVLAPSSGS
+243 AAVMAPQSGS
-253 PLPGVEK
+253 PLPPVGK
-260 LLKPNE
+260 LLKTNE
-266 IRFGV
+266 IRFGA
-271 LGALRDWKGK
+271 LGALRDWKDKVQFFDKGEGK
-281 VRTFDKAGG
+281 VRADH
-290 KVQPGRKYILGVDGG
+290 RYILGVDGG
-305 STTTKACIV
+305 STTTKACLV

-338 ECLKIIQDKIV
+338 ECLGLIQDKV
-349 EDTGGKG
+349 VADTGNKKL
-356 IDIRLVSTT
+356 DIGLVSTT

-387 HSVGTTYFDPEVE
+387 HSVGTTFFDKEVE

-427 ACSAGTGSFLEESAS
+427 ACSAGTGSFLEESAA
-442 GDLSIHSAADI
+442 GDLSIHSAKDI

-490 ITAGIVCSIVSNYL
+490 ITAGIVCSIVANYL

-534 MLLDKEILVPPS
+534 MLLDKKILVPPS

-556 LLAKRKK
+556 LLAKRKN
-563 ADGLLE
+563 ADGLLSE
-569 ESNINIDS
+569 QAIVIDDIIN
-577 LLAREIGYER
+577 REIGYER
-587 VFVCKSCENLC
+587 VFTCQACENRC
-598 PIQVLSVGAGSGHRT
+598 PIQVLNVNN
-613 EGSHKYMFGGRCN
+613 HKYMFGGRCN

-648 KLIFEEY
+648 KMLFEEY
-655 AAPGSG
+655 AAP
-661 EWGVG
+661 VIG
-666 NREQGMGNG
+666 NREQG
-675 EEARHGSNVQGSD
+675 
-688 SLAGSDEISRD
+688 
-699 GLSADKNPSER
+699 
-710 GNVRIDQPNQK
+710 
-721 GSGISSSQHSGGQR
+721 
-735 AEEPE
+735 
-740 GVSTFSVDSERFIN
+740 
-754 GTGNAYSDSRADQLP
+754 TGNREQR
-769 DERNIGTIT
+769 EEGKR
-778 NPDKN
+778 K
-783 GGASAHGIAKSTA
+783 
-796 PQSLVPVP
+796 
-804 HSPLRNFVVGIPR
+804 FVIGIPR

-827 YSWFFYELGIRTF
+827 YSWFFHELGIKTF
-840 LSTEVVH
+840 LSTEVAH

-872 DKGADFVLLP
+872 DKGADYVLLP
-882 HFRDMPSYEEKV
+882 HFRDMPSYENDI
-894 HANFCPITQSL
+894 HANFCPITQGL

-912 FPDVDKKKWLP
+912 FPDIDKNRWLP
-923 LVVSFKFGEDKALE
+923 LVVSFKFGEGKALE
-937 LFQVMSEK
+937 LFCEMTK
-945 LGIGEEETRAAFTK
+945 RLGIDEAETKAAFDVAMSK
-959 ALAKQNE
+959 QQQYFDAIHAMGKEAL
-966 YFAAAKKLGE
+966 E
-976 EALAEAR
+976 EAR
-983 AADRPVIALLGR
+983 KSDRPVIATLGR

-1010 KFTSRGY
+1010 KFTTRGY
-1017 SIVPFDLLPFDD
+1017 SIIPFDILPFHD
-1029 EEIFSNMYWF
+1029 EVIFPNMYWY
-1039 YGQQDV
+1039 YGQQDL
-1045 KSARLLK
+1045 KAANLLK
-1052 NEDNIYL
+1052 KEDNIYL
-1059 TFITNFSCAPDSFI
+1059 AFITNFSCAPDSFI
-1073 LHYIKWIMGQ
+1073 LHYVKWMMGQ

-1095 ADAGIDTRVEA
+1095 ADAGVDTRVEA

-1114 RAKKAELDADRFDNG
+1114 RAKKNELEAERFDNG
-1129 WKFVYDPAAAL
+1129 WRFISEKQSDGKFD
-1140 AEDQLRLDN
+1140 LRIDN
-1149 SKTGE
+1149 VKTGE
-1154 KVRIRGNKRVQI
+1154 KIPIVGNKRVKL

-1181 AVRSLDINARAL
+1181 AVRSQGVNAEAL
-1193 PVATVKTIQ
+1193 PVATAKTIQ
-1202 LARAHASGK
+1202 IARAHASGK

-1222 ALQFFW
+1222 ALEFFF
-1228 SGEYRKDEL
+1228 SGKYRKDEL

-1250 TGQYYVYYENLF
+1250 TGQYYVFYENLF
-1262 KDMRLENVVV
+1262 RDLRLENVVV
-1272 FTLSAD
+1272 FILSAD
-1278 NSYGELGPN
+1278 NSYTELGGD
-1287 FSKEMWKG
+1287 FAKEMWKG

-1306 NSLKATAQ
+1306 CALKACAVDPKKAQ
-1314 DPAAATAE
+1314 QE
-1322 FEKSWRKLMDAVE
+1322 FEHSWRSVMHAVE
-1335 HRPKQIWKELKNVAA
+1335 HNPKYLWKELKKVAN
-1350 DVKKIPLKRKVADC
+1350 DVKKIPLKRKVAEC

-1393 IVVKVAGI
+1393 IVVKVAGV

-1414 ALKKLIRLQKPGRRI
+1414 ALKKLIRLRKPGKRL
-1429 FSKPWRDLKILGIE
+1429 FSKPWKDLKKLEIE

-1458 GPTALIPETPH
+1458 LPTGLIPETPH
-1469 DMHEIMKYTQ
+1469 DMREIMKYTQ

-1496 SAAAAMEAGYS
+1496 SAAAAMDAGYS

-1559 MVNVLRFKGND
+1559 MVNVLRFKGGS
-1570 DLSGLVDS
+1570 DLSSLVD
-1578 PSGAPVGAPN
+1578 APQG
-1588 DGAESGGADTGEN
+1588 GGARSE
-1601 NGCAGCSQ
+1601 
-1609 CCESKAG
+1609 